1 MPTNYF
7 TKTILFFAFII
18 VCINTLDAQEKN
30 AGTQPKVA
38 ERHYIFTALSYS
50 SSSGGKRQL
59 APDEYTVHIKNDSVI
74 AFLPYYGA
82 SYTAQIAQTDGGIKF
97 TSLQFDYS
105 FTEKKKDQCEIT
117 IKPKDASGVQ
127 QLFLLVY
134 SDGTAQLQ
142 VISTNREPTSFTGYF
157 TVK

>member
-1 MPTNYF
+1 MSSHF
-7 TKTILFFAFII
+7 TTKAILFFAFII
-18 VCINTLDAQEKN
+18 MGYNTLDAQDAN
-30 AGTQPKVA
+30 AQKTVA
-38 ERHYIFTALSYS
+38 PRHYIFTALSYS

-59 APDEYTVHIKNDSVI
+59 TPEEYTVHIKNDSVI

-82 SYTAQIAQTDGGIKF
+82 SYTAQINQTDGGIKF

-117 IKPKDASGVQ
+117 IKPKDINGMQ
-127 QLFLLVY
+127 QLFITVF
-134 SDGTAQLQ
+134 SDGTAQMQ

-157 TVK
+157 VVK